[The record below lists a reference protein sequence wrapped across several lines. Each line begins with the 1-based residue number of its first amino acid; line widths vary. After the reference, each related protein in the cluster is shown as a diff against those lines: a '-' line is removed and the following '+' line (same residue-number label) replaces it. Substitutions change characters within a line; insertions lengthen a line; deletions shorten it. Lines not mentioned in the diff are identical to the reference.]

1 MIFRTKSKK
10 RMTRLIERKQSI
22 TDALDYV
29 NTMSEIA
36 LLKFLVRM
44 KLHEEFV
51 ESLDADGELDLME
64 LLK

>member
-1 MIFRTKSKK
+1 
-10 RMTRLIERKQSI
+10 MTRLIERKQSI